1 MLGALGAVE
10 FGICEANEITINWT
24 DATADDIAANNAGMC
39 TYDGEI
45 RTPVRAATKPGK
57 TFVGWKFNKN

>member
-1 MLGALGAVE
+1 MLGTAA
-10 FGICEANEITINWT
+10 FGTCAANEITINWT

-39 TYDGEI
+39 SYDGEI

-57 TFVGWKFNKN
+57 TFVGWKFSK